1 MAPLRGWGVRA
12 KLRLPEPLLQ
22 RRRNLMQRSLV
33 MTVIGEDRPGLVE
46 SVADLVASH
55 GGNWLESRMSRLGGQ
70 FAGILRVEIGAEKEG
85 ELVANLKALSSR
97 GLTVVVHS
105 DRAESEPPVGR
116 VRILEIVG
124 QDRPGIVRQISHALA
139 SHGVN
144 VEELQTECASA
155 AMTGETL
162 FKARAKLR
170 VPESADVEKIRQNL
184 EKIASDLI
192 VDISFAEFE
201 ADEPSSQTAL
211 DS

>member
-1 MAPLRGWGVRA
+1 VQSL
-12 KLRLPEPLLQ
+12 
-22 RRRNLMQRSLV
+22 LV

-70 FAGILRVEIGAEKEG
+70 FAGILRVEIDGEKEG

-105 DRAESEPPVGR
+105 DRAESEPPAGR
-116 VRILEIVG
+116 VRVLEIVG

-170 VPESADVEKIRQNL
+170 LPESADVEKIRQNL

-192 VDISFAEFE
+192 VDISFAGIE
-201 ADEPSSQTAL
+201 ADEPISKAY
-211 DS
+211 

>member
-1 MAPLRGWGVRA
+1 
-12 KLRLPEPLLQ
+12 
-22 RRRNLMQRSLV
+22 MQTLLV
-33 MTVIGEDRPGLVE
+33 MTVIGRDRPGLVE

-70 FAGILRVEIGAEKEG
+70 FAGILRVEVSPEKEPA
-85 ELVANLKALSSR
+85 LVANLKTLSSR
-97 GLTVVVHS
+97 GLTIVVHS
-105 DRAESEPPVGR
+105 DQPEAAPPSGR

-139 SHGVN
+139 TYGVN

-162 FKARAKLR
+162 FKARARLR
-170 VPESADVEKIRQNL
+170 VPDSADVERLRQNL

-192 VDISFAEFE
+192 VDVSFAELGAEE
-201 ADEPSSQTAL
+201 AISKNY
-211 DS
+211 